1 MNHKNK
7 IIVGILFAIGCEII
21 FGLSYVFTKQA
32 TSEASSFALLGWR
45 FLIAFLIMSFCILI
59 GFVKIDL
66 KNKKWTTLFTIALFN
81 PLIYFIGETIGIH
94 YTTASE
100 SGAFLACIPMMSIL
114 ASTLILREKPTK
126 FQILG
131 ISITLTGVLLSV
143 FSAGIESSFSPIGY
157 LILFT
162 AVTSYALYSVFVEK
176 ASDFTGVEITY
187 FMISFGARVFVLL
200 AIIEGLL
207 QNSLGNIL
215 FLPFTNRN
223 FLIAVLYQGIGSS
236 VLAFFMLNVAISN
249 IGVNRCS
256 SFIGV
261 ATAVS
266 IIAGVVLLKENFTPL
281 QLIGVVL
288 ILAGVYTANIREKN
302 LLHDA

>member
-143 FSAGIESSFSPIGY
+143 FSAGIESSFS
-157 LILFT
+157 
-162 AVTSYALYSVFVEK
+162 
-176 ASDFTGVEITY
+176 
-187 FMISFGARVFVLL
+187 
-200 AIIEGLL
+200 
-207 QNSLGNIL
+207 Q
-215 FLPFTNRN
+215 
-223 FLIAVLYQGIGSS
+223 
-236 VLAFFMLNVAISN
+236 
-249 IGVNRCS
+249 
-256 SFIGV
+256 
-261 ATAVS
+261 
-266 IIAGVVLLKENFTPL
+266 
-281 QLIGVVL
+281 
-288 ILAGVYTANIREKN
+288 
-302 LLHDA
+302 